1 MFYKIRN
8 ILIVLL
14 IVGCLFTMT
23 VCTLSALLTPAP
35 TATPAST
42 ATLVPTPTDTRITA
56 TLPIGVTIT
65 LEPTGTATLVPTMVI
80 PLTPTPS
87 AVPPTPVPA
96 APTPAPP
103 AAVCDCSGDV
113 YNCGDFANHTQAQT
127 CHNYCVSVGRG
138 DVHKLDRDNDDV
150 ACESLP

>member
-1 MFYKIRN
+1 MSNKTRN
-8 ILIVLL
+8 ALIVLF
-14 IVGCLFTMT
+14 IMGCL
-23 VCTLSALLTPAP
+23 CTTTITCLFGQVPTP
-35 TATPAST
+35 TATPVST
-42 ATLVPTPTDTRITA
+42 AILVPTPTDTRITA

-65 LEPTGTATLVPTMVI
+65 LEPTGTATLVPTMAA

-87 AVPPTPVPA
+87 VVPPTLVPSV
-96 APTPAPP
+96 PDTV
-103 AAVCDCSGDV
+103 VCDCSGDV